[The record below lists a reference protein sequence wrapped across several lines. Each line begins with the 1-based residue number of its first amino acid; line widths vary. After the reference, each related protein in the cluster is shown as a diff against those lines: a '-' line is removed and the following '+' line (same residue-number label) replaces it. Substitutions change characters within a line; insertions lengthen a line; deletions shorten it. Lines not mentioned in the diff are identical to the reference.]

1 MFIEKIKS
9 YIDSYCPWARR
20 PAKIFYLAV
29 WGSVFS
35 HNLRRLAGVY
45 GTGKADTHN
54 YATHYQQHFAD
65 KRLQPLKIL
74 EIGVGGYDDPLQ
86 GGSSLRMWKR
96 FFPKA
101 EVFGIDIHD
110 KSAIAESRI
119 TIMQGSQND
128 TDFLKEVVSRIG
140 PIDIVI
146 DDGSHINSDVLKS
159 FEFLF
164 PYLDENGTYVIEDTQ
179 TSYWP
184 KYGGDSYSL
193 SKPSTTMGYFKSLV
207 DGLNYEEIARSSFT
221 ASYLDMHI
229 NSIHFYHNMIFIQKG
244 LNKEGSK
251 YSLKHKY

>member
-1 MFIEKIKS
+1 MRIEKLKS

-20 PAKIFYLAV
+20 PAKTFYLAV
-29 WGSVFS
+29 WGSLFS
-35 HNLRRLAGVY
+35 RNLVQLARIY
-45 GTGKADTHN
+45 GTGKADTHY
-54 YATHYQQHFAD
+54 YASHYQQHFKD
-65 KRLQPLKIL
+65 KRLQSLKIL

-86 GGSSLRMWKR
+86 GGCSLRMWKR

-110 KSAIAESRI
+110 KTALAESRI
-119 TIMQGSQND
+119 TIFQGSQND
-128 TDFLKEVVSRIG
+128 TGFLQKIVSKLG

-146 DDGSHINSDVLKS
+146 DDGSHINSDVLIS

-164 PYLDENGTYVIEDTQ
+164 PYLDKNGIYVIEDTQ

-184 KYGGDSYSL
+184 KYGGDSDIL

-207 DGLNYEEIARSSFT
+207 DGLNYEEIARSDFT

-229 NSIHFYHNMIFIQKG
+229 TSIHFYHNIIFIQKG

-251 YSLKHKY
+251 YALKHKY